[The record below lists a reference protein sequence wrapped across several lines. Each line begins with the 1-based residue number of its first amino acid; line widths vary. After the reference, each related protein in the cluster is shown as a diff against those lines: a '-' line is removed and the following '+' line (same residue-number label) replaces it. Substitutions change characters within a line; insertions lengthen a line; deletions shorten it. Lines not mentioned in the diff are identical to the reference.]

1 MPGRGFWFDLSIL
14 LLITMVHVVEHTVRA
29 DDAEMRE
36 GEASLAPHA
45 SRHPALGAVVPAARP
60 HEASAPVVRHRAS
73 GHPSRASLQAASSGL
88 LAVAREL
95 LRNAPATAASPD
107 ALRQWRDD
115 IDRLLHLAQA
125 APGSVRTGP
134 RPPPGNTLVLHQRC

>member
-14 LLITMVHVVEHTVRA
+14 LLITMVHLVEHTVRA

-36 GEASLAPHA
+36 GEASLVPHA
-45 SRHPALGAVVPAARP
+45 SRHPAPGAAVPAARP
-60 HEASAPVVRHRAS
+60 HEASAPVARQRAS

-88 LAVAREL
+88 LAAAREL
-95 LRNAPATAASPD
+95 LRNAPAAAASPD

-115 IDRLLHLAQA
+115 VDRLHHLAQA
-125 APGSVRTGP
+125 APSSVRTGP
-134 RPPPGNTLVLHQRC
+134 RPPPGNALVLHQRR